1 MDLSGMPLLKNL
13 EKILETSSEGSDLDA
28 AHSPPKLDPKHE
40 ANPGT
45 ENSMS
50 LPSLNPLATPE
61 MSHPDG
67 KSDCSGERED
77 VFGPVREPA
86 DQSSSE

>member
-1 MDLSGMPLLKNL
+1 M
-13 EKILETSSEGSDLDA
+13 DLDA

-67 KSDCSGERED
+67 KSDCSGS
-77 VFGPVREPA
+77 VKTSLVPVREPA